1 MILLPTRAVSI
12 KRKNLPTYSYKNK
25 EGRVIY
31 SAFFVF
37 AFFVFASLLKAL
49 KQAKVKTL

>member
-1 MILLPTRAVSI
+1 LILLPTRAASI
-12 KRKNLPTYSYKNK
+12 KRKNLPTYSYKSK

-31 SAFFVF
+31 S

-49 KQAKVKTL
+49 KQAKVNTL